1 MKREAI
7 MSKKHKKTEKA
18 QNEFILSLTTAIGD
32 LETRLQ
38 ACEQMEATLQ
48 AQCNELRRKNEELR
62 ERVEFLDIENQT
74 LAMIVEKRFNKIA
87 EGATSVL
94 NLVTKNLEPRN
105 KEKR

>member
-1 MKREAI
+1 
-7 MSKKHKKTEKA
+7 MSKKFKKTIGTQAEI
-18 QNEFILSLTTAIGD
+18 ILSLTTAMGE

-48 AQCNELRRKNEELR
+48 AQCKALRAKNEKLR

-87 EGATSVL
+87 EAATSKL
-94 NLVTKNLEPRN
+94 NLVTKNLEPR
-105 KEKR
+105 

>member
-1 MKREAI
+1 
-7 MSKKHKKTEKA
+7 MSKKHKKTETA
-18 QNEFILSLTTAIGD
+18 QAEYILSLTTAMGE

-38 ACEQMEATLQ
+38 ACEQIQATLQ
-48 AQCNELRRKNEELR
+48 AQCNELRAKNEKLR

-94 NLVTKNLEPRN
+94 NLVTKNLEPR
-105 KEKR
+105 

>member
-1 MKREAI
+1 
-7 MSKKHKKTEKA
+7 MSKKHKKTETA
-18 QNEFILSLTTAIGD
+18 QAEFILSLTTAMGE

-38 ACEQMEATLQ
+38 ACEQIQATLQ
-48 AQCNELRRKNEELR
+48 AQCNELRAKNEKLK

-94 NLVTKNLEPRN
+94 NLVTKNLEPR
-105 KEKR
+105 

>member
-1 MKREAI
+1 
-7 MSKKHKKTEKA
+7 MSKKHKKTEIA
-18 QNEFILSLTTAIGD
+18 QTEFILSLTTAMGK

-48 AQCNELRRKNEELR
+48 AQCNELRAKNEKLK

-74 LAMIVEKRFNKIA
+74 LAMIVEKRFNKLA

-94 NLVTKNLEPRN
+94 NLVTKNLEPR
-105 KEKR
+105 

>member
-1 MKREAI
+1 
-7 MSKKHKKTEKA
+7 MSKKHKKTEMA
-18 QNEFILSLTTAIGD
+18 QAEYILSLTTAMGE

-48 AQCNELRRKNEELR
+48 AQCNELRAKNEKLR

-74 LAMIVEKRFNKIA
+74 LAMIVEKRFNKLA

-94 NLVTKNLEPRN
+94 NLVTKNLEPR
-105 KEKR
+105 

>member
-1 MKREAI
+1 
-7 MSKKHKKTEKA
+7 MSKKHKKTEMA
-18 QNEFILSLTTAIGD
+18 QMEFILLLTTAIDD

-48 AQCNELRRKNEELR
+48 AQCNELRAKNEKLR

-87 EGATSVL
+87 EGATSAL
-94 NLVTKNLEPRN
+94 NLVTKNLEPR
-105 KEKR
+105 